1 MEVVV
6 SNKNVPPCSPAALWI
21 VSVCERKLLQKKKF
35 KIGPLIE
42 NKVKLWQFFSLIYL
56 TIFKQILILKLT
68 ANVNNFEGK
77 SWTWVT

>member
-6 SNKNVPPCSPAALWI
+6 SNKNVPLCSPAAFWI

-42 NKVKLWQFFSLIYL
+42 NKVKLWRFFSLIYL
-56 TIFKQILILKLT
+56 TILKQILILKLT

-77 SWTWVT
+77 SWTLVT